1 MKKSNVERKH
11 VFSDHLA
18 DISPDFMSLFGNKL
32 VIFGSHTQSG
42 FSQIIFLMAISLFSF
57 TFMVEYFM
65 KHRLHS
71 ERQWVACGL

>member
-1 MKKSNVERKH
+1 MLKENTY

-42 FSQIIFLMAISLFSF
+42 FSQIIFLMAISQRRILLVFIHVYGGVF
-57 TFMVEYFM
+57 YET
-65 KHRLHS
+65 
-71 ERQWVACGL
+71 QAAQ